1 MADRC
6 CGTPRHLRTPEQFQY
21 FAVML
26 LRRLRRKAS
35 AAVNIGLDQLS
46 RRLPAA
52 ALRDKPIAEWT
63 ALEGRLHGIRVP
75 RSMRSKPLGP
85 EGSANINII
94 FDLLARTRDVPGD
107 AAECGVF
114 RGETLLA
121 IGLRLAQAQPPSS
134 KRVIGFDSFEGFDEL
149 VEIDQQLGGA
159 DFIHKQVGG
168 FRETSYPQLHDKV
181 RRWGL
186 ADRVELVPGYFDD
199 TLERC
204 ADRRFSFVHLDCD
217 LYQSY
222 KTCLEFFYPRLQPGA
237 IVLLDEYNDPPWPGC
252 NKAVDEFLADKP
264 ETLRMAEADGYQKWF
279 FRRVDA

>member
-1 MADRC
+1 M
-6 CGTPRHLRTPEQFQY
+6 GN
-21 FAVML
+21 VSL
-26 LRRLRRKAS
+26 LRKLRRRAS
-35 AAVNIGLDQLS
+35 AAVNVGLDHLS
-46 RRLPAA
+46 RRVPDLG
-52 ALRDKPIAEWT
+52 LRDKPIAEWT

-75 RSMRSKPLGP
+75 RGMRAKPPGP

-107 AAECGVF
+107 VAECGVF

-121 IGLRLAQAQPPSS
+121 MALRLAQGQPPSD
-134 KRVIGFDSFEGFDEL
+134 KQVLGFDSFEGFDEL
-149 VEIDQQLGGA
+149 VEVDKQLGGV
-159 DFIHKQVGG
+159 DMVHKEVGG
-168 FRETSYPQLHDKV
+168 FRETSYDQLLYKV

-186 ADRVELVPGYFDD
+186 SDRVKLVPGYFND
-199 TLERC
+199 TLEGY

-217 LYQSY
+217 LYESY
-222 KTCLEFFYPRLQPGA
+222 KTCLEFFYPRLEPGA

-279 FRRVDA
+279 FRRAD